1 MYVYNLYQEYLS
13 RLDSGISEN
22 YDDEENIGNSEN
34 IPRINDKNNDS
45 LTVIQQQ
52 SAGNFGTN
60 KKIHGFYNE
69 KQNMNHKYT
78 YRIKKAGSKHTTKR
92 KRLRKNRGKTRK
104 TRLRK

>member
-22 YDDEENIGNSEN
+22 YDDEENNEN
-34 IPRINDKNNDS
+34 VIRINDKNNV
-45 LTVIQQQ
+45 LVVANQQQ

-78 YRIKKAGSKHTTKR
+78 YRIKKAGRKHATKR
-92 KRLRKNRGKTRK
+92 RRLRKSRGKTRK